1 MKGPIEA
8 KFQLKQNF
16 ANNEQ
21 NQNRISTWATT
32 DSLGGVGELHS
43 KLEHPAGCS
52 SYYAVLHLY
61 CSMSIKGEICTH
73 FVDMS
78 MSDATS
84 HQRERNRLDYA
95 LN

>member
-1 MKGPIEA
+1 MTLCEA
-8 KFQLKQNF
+8 KFQLKQTVNKTTI
-16 ANNEQ
+16 A
-21 NQNRISTWATT
+21 RISTWATT

-84 HQRERNRLDYA
+84 HQREKTV
-95 LN
+95 

>member
-8 KFQLKQNF
+8 KFKLRQNF
-16 ANNEQ
+16 ANSEQ
-21 NQNRISTWATT
+21 NHNRISTLATT

-78 MSDATS
+78 MSDATKS
-84 HQRERNRLDYA
+84 PKREKTV
-95 LN
+95 